1 MRILIT
7 NDDGAGAAQLVPLI
21 RWCGKLGDV
30 TAVVPKVEQSGKSH
44 SIEIHKPFE
53 AKQVEL
59 TPDVTVWAVDSTPA
73 DCVRFACSG
82 LGLTFDLVISGVNR
96 GLNLGH
102 DIMYSGTFAAACE
115 AVNNGMKAI
124 ALSTAI
130 QAYEHSTEHLDS
142 IFSFLEENR
151 LLEQHDL
158 YNINI
163 PDRPKGIRITRMGG
177 PYFLEKGIVGTVGGH
192 GGNGYVT
199 LPIGNRIQGQ
209 ILPNSLDGLSHG
221 HIHIIVQFSEG
232 FQEVRAALLRILLS
246 HNELTCTGLSP
257 SMDELSRS
265 FQFIVT

>member
-1 MRILIT
+1 MNILIT
-7 NDDGAGAAQLVPLI
+7 NDDSVSAAQLVPLI

-124 ALSTAI
+124 ALSSSMKYYDRAVD
-130 QAYEHSTEHLDS
+130 HLED
-142 IFSFLEENR
+142 ILRFFRDHR
-151 LLEQHDL
+151 LLEKNDL
-158 YNINI
+158 YNVNI
-163 PDRPKGIRITRMGG
+163 PVDPKGFRFTRLG
-177 PYFLEKGIVGTVGGH
+177 EE
-192 GGNGYVT
+192 
-199 LPIGNRIQGQ
+199 
-209 ILPNSLDGLSHG
+209 S
-221 HIHIIVQFSEG
+221 FSEEFVPMG
-232 FQEVRAALLRILLS
+232 NDLYFPGGKPIRASGSDIIKDTDACVLGYIS
-246 HNELTCTGLSP
+246 
-257 SMDELSRS
+257 
-265 FQFIVT
+265 VTPMTTDRTNLDVFRNLQL